1 MAKKS
6 FTTDSNPALQFI
18 SKETRDRKDREAGNL
33 PADPIGKEPAGTAP
47 PEGYRTNPDYIES
60 KTKRLQALIQP
71 STHRDLKRIA
81 DRRGISV
88 NEALNIALK
97 QFIESEGV

>member
-6 FTTDSNPALQFI
+6 FKTDNPALQFI
-18 SKETRDRKDREAGNL
+18 SKETRDRKDKEAGNL
-33 PADPIGKEPAGTAP
+33 PADPIGKEPAESGL
-47 PEGYRTNPDYIES
+47 PEGYKVVEES
-60 KTKRLQALIQP
+60 RTKRLQALITP
-71 STHRDLKRIA
+71 TTHEKLKRIA

-97 QFIESEGV
+97 QFTESEGE